1 MGSETTVGGG
11 GSDVAAVLACTFG
24 VLLAFLLLFVEV
36 VVVVVVVL
44 APAACL
50 ATETAAEEAGVAAAD
65 EAVEPGTIWRVGV
78 AWRAD
83 GGRVAGVFGVG
94 VCCRPERRPAATS
107 GSTVVAV
114 VFEVTMVLEFTDV
127 VPELGVTMELMTVVA
142 EVAVAVVLAELLTA
156 VELLDLPLVLVLTL
170 STRIDFFAVEITW
183 VSSSPSVCLLLAMT
197 AAVEPPLTFLA
208 FAGVEVPPFLLSAA
222 VILAFLLEVAVAAA
236 VEAAVVVPDEV
247 AE

>member
-1 MGSETTVGGG
+1 MLLPAVGVEAFALRVDILFTEATLSFVTAVEAILVPELTGPPPVPGDEPEEFLLGFGVGSETTVGG
-11 GSDVAAVLACTFG
+11 GSDVAAVLACTLG

-94 VCCRPERRPAATS
+94 VCCRPERRPATS
-107 GSTVVAV
+107 GSVV
-114 VFEVTMVLEFTDV
+114 VFEVTMVEVTV
-127 VPELGVTMELMTVVA
+127 MPEVGVTMELMTEVA
-142 EVAVAVVLAELLTA
+142 EVAAAVVLDVLVELTG
-156 VELLDLPLVLVLTL
+156 VELLVLPLVFVLTL
-170 STRIDFFAVEITW
+170 EF
-183 VSSSPSVCLLLAMT
+183 
-197 AAVEPPLTFLA
+197 
-208 FAGVEVPPFLLSAA
+208 
-222 VILAFLLEVAVAAA
+222 
-236 VEAAVVVPDEV
+236 
-247 AE
+247 

>member
-1 MGSETTVGGG
+1 MNVPADGVEAFVLRVFILFSEATLSFVTAVEAILVPELTGPPVGDEPEEFLLGFAASEAGDGSAV
-11 GSDVAAVLACTFG
+11 VAVLACTFRTCIEDAG
-24 VLLAFLLLFVEV
+24 VLLAFLLLFVEAV
-36 VVVVVVVL
+36 IEVVVL
-44 APAACL
+44 AACL
-50 ATETAAEEAGVAAAD
+50 VVTVEAEAA
-65 EAVEPGTIWRVGV
+65 AVEPGTIWRVGV

-170 STRIDFFAVEITW
+170 
-183 VSSSPSVCLLLAMT
+183 
-197 AAVEPPLTFLA
+197 
-208 FAGVEVPPFLLSAA
+208 EVFKKN
-222 VILAFLLEVAVAAA
+222 I
-236 VEAAVVVPDEV
+236 
-247 AE
+247 

>member
-1 MGSETTVGGG
+1 MGSETTVAG

-127 VPELGVTMELMTVVA
+127 VPELGVTIELMTVVA

-170 STRIDFFAVEITW
+170 
-183 VSSSPSVCLLLAMT
+183 
-197 AAVEPPLTFLA
+197 
-208 FAGVEVPPFLLSAA
+208 EVFKKTYKLKIHSY
-222 VILAFLLEVAVAAA
+222 
-236 VEAAVVVPDEV
+236 
-247 AE
+247 

>member
-1 MGSETTVGGG
+1 MLLPAVGVEAFALRVDILFTEATLSFVTAVEAILVPELTGPPPVPGDEPEEFLLGFGVGSETTVGG

-36 VVVVVVVL
+36 VVVVVVVVL

-50 ATETAAEEAGVAAAD
+50 ATETAAEEAGVTADD

-83 GGRVAGVFGVG
+83 GGRGAGVFGGG

-170 STRIDFFAVEITW
+170 
-183 VSSSPSVCLLLAMT
+183 
-197 AAVEPPLTFLA
+197 
-208 FAGVEVPPFLLSAA
+208 EVFKKN
-222 VILAFLLEVAVAAA
+222 I
-236 VEAAVVVPDEV
+236 
-247 AE
+247 

>member
-1 MGSETTVGGG
+1 MGSETTVAG

-44 APAACL
+44 AP
-50 ATETAAEEAGVAAAD
+50 AAEEAGVAAAD

-107 GSTVVAV
+107 GSTVVVV

-170 STRIDFFAVEITW
+170 
-183 VSSSPSVCLLLAMT
+183 
-197 AAVEPPLTFLA
+197 
-208 FAGVEVPPFLLSAA
+208 EVFKKTYKLKIHSY
-222 VILAFLLEVAVAAA
+222 
-236 VEAAVVVPDEV
+236 
-247 AE
+247 

>member
-1 MGSETTVGGG
+1 MNVLPADGVEAFVLRVFILFSEATLSFVTAVEAILVPELTGPPPVPGDEPEEFLLGLGVGSETTVAG

-36 VVVVVVVL
+36 VVVVVVVF

-127 VPELGVTMELMTVVA
+127 APELGVTMELMTVVA

-170 STRIDFFAVEITW
+170 
-183 VSSSPSVCLLLAMT
+183 
-197 AAVEPPLTFLA
+197 
-208 FAGVEVPPFLLSAA
+208 EVFKKTYKLKIHSY
-222 VILAFLLEVAVAAA
+222 
-236 VEAAVVVPDEV
+236 
-247 AE
+247 